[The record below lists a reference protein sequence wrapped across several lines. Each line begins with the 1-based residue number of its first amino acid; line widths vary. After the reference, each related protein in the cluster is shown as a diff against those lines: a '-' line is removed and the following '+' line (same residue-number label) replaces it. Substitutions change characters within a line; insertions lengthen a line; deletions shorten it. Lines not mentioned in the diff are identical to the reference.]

1 MKRKNLETQIGEYL
15 SAAQMESLA
24 RCTSL
29 LQPATRNKLY
39 LWLLFER
46 RFRTLPIIADRMES
60 FIYQIV
66 KHEISE

>member
-15 SAAQMESLA
+15 SAGQMESLV

-29 LQPATRNKLY
+29 LQPAIRNKLY

-66 KHEISE
+66 KHEIDA